1 MNCVICKRKSDEKYC
16 GFHKEAYNNI
26 LRKYVFWKRAKEI
39 SWKEYLKEVVEISYT
54 GIWAKEVVE
63 YLLENKD

>member
-1 MNCVICKRKSDEKYC
+1 MKCVICKRKSKEKYC
-16 GFHKEAYNNI
+16 SLHKEAYDNI
-26 LRKYVFWKRAKEI
+26 LRKYVFWKRVKEI
-39 SWKEYLKEVVEISYT
+39 SWKQYLKELVEISYT